1 MSVIPPVT
9 SGETYVPQVERTIV
23 SSYSRAYPV
32 GNRIMM
38 THTEYVKDG
47 AVTVEVVKSTTY
59 NSQADVVVDSDLDV
73 GSSVD
78 TKV

>member
-1 MSVIPPVT
+1 
-9 SGETYVPQVERTIV
+9 
-23 SSYSRAYPV
+23 
-32 GNRIMM
+32 MM

>member
-9 SGETYVPQVERTIV
+9 SGETYVPQVERVV